1 MEKRLP
7 LMKKLRGRLQEGI
20 INSSTPHYT
29 MEGKNNQGEVSIINL
44 NEWLKDYA
52 SMAVIITIEQT
63 AVV

>member
-29 MEGKNNQGEVSIINL
+29 MEGKNNQGKVSTINL

-52 SMAVIITIEQT
+52 GMAVIITIEQT